1 MPSKPSTS
9 FCNESLPFALH
20 GGTYQRQRIFRV
32 RKALIY
38 WCRLLLHRSY
48 ISWLRRASTLLGSR
62 SICQPCRQHETL
74 PLQDEDADWKK
85 PNLKHSRSSP
95 PSKLSLTLRC
105 SFSGSPRQQRQFMQ
119 ALLVQGFL
127 NLPSP
132 CGLRP

>member
-48 ISWLRRASTLLGSR
+48 ISWLRRASALLGSR

-74 PLQDEDADWKK
+74 PLQDEDADWEKAQ
-85 PNLKHSRSSP
+85 SEAFSIFP
-95 PSKLSLTLRC
+95 PPQ
-105 SFSGSPRQQRQFMQ
+105 SF
-119 ALLVQGFL
+119 L
-127 NLPSP
+127 
-132 CGLRP
+132 